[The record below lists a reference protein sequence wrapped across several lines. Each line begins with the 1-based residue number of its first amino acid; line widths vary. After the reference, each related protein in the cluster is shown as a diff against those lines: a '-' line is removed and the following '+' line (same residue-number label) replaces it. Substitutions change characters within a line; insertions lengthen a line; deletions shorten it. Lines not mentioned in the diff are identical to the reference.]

1 LEPDRKPHWI
11 GSALDRGRALV
22 PQAVWQL
29 SPRART
35 ALSLGLLAA
44 ILLGVSAAVFL
55 PSATLLLVCRHDFRS
70 AELTVSIDGEVV
82 HTETVTGAVRK
93 WFGVLEKTEGS
104 YATTLSVGAGHHV
117 VGIRLRAPGYDRTR
131 SIEGEFSRGKES
143 TLSVDAVRGLSLAW
157 RAAASGGSAADPPSA
172 SSGWL
177 KYAGSIV
184 MTIFGSIVSASI
196 GVLVQDYLRARKARG
211 DETGG
216 IRPQR

>member
-1 LEPDRKPHWI
+1 
-11 GSALDRGRALV
+11 V
-22 PQAVWQL
+22 
-29 SPRART
+29 
-35 ALSLGLLAA
+35 AA
-44 ILLGVSAAVFL
+44 ILLGVSAALFL
-55 PSATLLLVCRHDFRS
+55 PSATLQLVCRHDFRS
-70 AELTVSIDGEVV
+70 AELTVSIDGDVV

-104 YATTLSVGAGHHV
+104 YATTLSVGAGRHV
-117 VGIRLRAPGYDRTR
+117 VGVRLRAPGYDRNR

-157 RAAASGGSAADPPSA
+157 RGAAGGASAADPPSA
-172 SSGWL
+172 ASSVF

-216 IRPQR
+216 VRPQR

>member
-1 LEPDRKPHWI
+1 MPLWL
-11 GSALDRGRALV
+11 GSALARGRELL
-22 PQAVWQL
+22 PNAVWRL

-44 ILLGVSAAVFL
+44 LLLGLSAALFL
-55 PSATLLLVCRHDFRS
+55 PSATLQLVCRHDQRN

-82 HTETVTGAVRK
+82 HTEALTGAVRK
-93 WFGVLEKTEGS
+93 WFGVLERTEGS
-104 YATTLSVGAGHHV
+104 YATTLSVATGRHV

-157 RAAASGGSAADPPSA
+157 RGGGSGAGASDTPSA

-211 DETGG
+211 DATGE
-216 IRPQR
+216 IRPRQ

>member
-1 LEPDRKPHWI
+1 MAQWL
-11 GSALDRGRALV
+11 GSAIARGRELV
-22 PQAVWQL
+22 PNAVWRL

-44 ILLGVSAAVFL
+44 VLLGLSAAVFL
-55 PSATLLLVCRHDFRS
+55 PSATLQLVCRHDFRS
-70 AELTVSIDGEVV
+70 ADLTVSIDGEVV
-82 HTETVTGAVRK
+82 HTQALTGATRK
-93 WFGVLEKTEGS
+93 LFGVLERTEGS
-104 YATTLSVGAGHHV
+104 YATTLSVGAGRHV
-117 VGIRLRAPGYDRTR
+117 VGVRFRAPGYDRTR

-157 RAAASGGSAADPPSA
+157 RAAGSGGSAADPPSA
-172 SSGWL
+172 SSSFF

-216 IRPQR
+216 VR